1 MRKNRFDGMSWPL
14 MISAFPKSAPFPIA
28 AYHRILSPDFPEFIN
43 KYARLPILQRLSGVG
58 LLCGTD
64 WTPLYRNRFYY
75 SRLDHSIGVA
85 LILWHFTHDKAQTLA
100 GLLHD
105 VSTPVFSHVADFRNG
120 DALTQEST
128 ESGNEAMILNDAAL
142 CALLQSD
149 GIPPDAVTDYHVYP
163 LADNKLPRLSADRLE
178 YMFPSGAALEGSWTI
193 SDIAEVYGDISICT
207 NEDGETEL
215 GFRTQKIAESY
226 CEKICRT
233 GHILQLNENKL
244 ALKLL
249 SDIVDRAVKV
259 GLIAEKDCYEKTEE
273 EIIARFD
280 QTCSDEACEDAQI
293 GNVAGESLHG
303 AAFNNSPA
311 AALQKEFIKLW
322 RTFRTMTRIEHT
334 EYAMC
339 GHFCVSLDVKLR
351 YIDPLVIEGDTE
363 SVRDARRL
371 SCVSKKSAELIE
383 DFLLW
388 RDTKYGCAAYADK
401 NG

>member
-1 MRKNRFDGMSWPL
+1 M
-14 MISAFPKSAPFPIA
+14 
-28 AYHRILSPDFPEFIN
+28 
-43 KYARLPILQRLSGVG
+43 
-58 LLCGTD
+58 
-64 WTPLYRNRFYY
+64 
-75 SRLDHSIGVA
+75 
-85 LILWHFTHDKAQTLA
+85 
-100 GLLHD
+100 
-105 VSTPVFSHVADFRNG
+105 
-120 DALTQEST
+120 
-128 ESGNEAMILNDAAL
+128 
-142 CALLQSD
+142 
-149 GIPPDAVTDYHVYP
+149 
-163 LADNKLPRLSADRLE
+163 
-178 YMFPSGAALEGSWTI
+178 
-193 SDIAEVYGDISICT
+193 
-207 NEDGETEL
+207 
-215 GFRTQKIAESY
+215 
-226 CEKICRT
+226 
-233 GHILQLNENKL
+233 
-244 ALKLL
+244 
-249 SDIVDRAVKV
+249 
-259 GLIAEKDCYEKTEE
+259 EE

-351 YIDPLVIEGDTE
+351 YIDPLVIEGDAGR
-363 SVRDARRL
+363 VRGAMRL